1 MARTQTSTTHRKTK
15 SAKRSRTPLA
25 LAILKK
31 DHDEVEKLFKRAEK
45 ARSADKA
52 KIVATICQELTIHAQ
67 IEEEI
72 FYPALREADVE
83 SDLHH
88 EAEIEHEAARK
99 LMAEIEGSE
108 PTDDYYDSRVKVLSE
123 MIKHHINEEEKRD
136 GMFAEAKKS
145 DMDLDDLGQRLKA
158 REQELQSG
166 GSARAGD
173 GARPES
179 GRESTA
185 SA

>member
-83 SDLHH
+83 SDLLD
-88 EAEIEHEAARK
+88 EADVEHQGIKRLVGELER
-99 LMAEIEGSE
+99 MAPGE
-108 PTDDYYDSRVKVLSE
+108 DLYDAKVTVLTE
-123 MIKHHINEEEKRD
+123 YVKHHVKEEETELFPK
-136 GMFAEAKKS
+136 AKKS
-145 DMDLDDLGQRLKA
+145 DADLDEVGRQLEVRKIELK
-158 REQELQSG
+158 
-166 GSARAGD
+166 
-173 GARPES
+173 
-179 GRESTA
+179 GRKNA
-185 SA
+185 